1 MFVRILEINK
11 VVCTKIEKIMSGKVN
26 ESNKKGG
33 WARFMEWYGSFQ
45 GKRVVG
51 MVYSIGAAVVIV
63 GALFKIM
70 HWPGA
75 STVLVAGMCTEAL
88 LFMIGCLDKP
98 HPEFHWH
105 EVFPQ
110 LLGHGT
116 EPELLAEMQARPKP
130 TLMGG
135 ASEGGAAKANVPA
148 LTDKDLESL
157 KGGIADLAKTAVQLS
172 ELGKVATVT
181 NQLSEKLG
189 AASQAAEQF
198 VSAGKTISEKSD
210 ALGSV
215 YAQVAADMQN
225 VAKGTKEYE
234 TKVAD
239 VAKQLN
245 SLNAVYELQI
255 QTLQKQ
261 VDAYKAQT
269 EKVTGAT
276 AQVET
281 LAATVKQLTVVA
293 GDALKNQEAYVAGAK
308 QLANQVADLNKVY
321 GNMLNALA

>member
-1 MFVRILEINK
+1 
-11 VVCTKIEKIMSGKVN
+11 MSEKVN
-26 ESNKKGG
+26 DVNKKGG
-33 WARFMEWYGSFQ
+33 WARFMEWYGSYQ
-45 GKRVVG
+45 GKRAVG

-75 STVLVAGMCTEAL
+75 STVLIAGMCTEAL

-116 EPELLAEMQARPKP
+116 EPGLLAEMQARPKP

-135 ASEGGAAKANVPA
+135 AEGSSSASVPA
-148 LTDKDLESL
+148 LNEKELESL
-157 KGGIADLAKTAVQLS
+157 KAGIGNLAKTAAQLS
-172 ELGKVATVT
+172 ELSTVATAT
-181 NQLSEKLG
+181 NKLTSKLD
-189 AASQAAEQF
+189 AASDAAEQF
-198 VSAGKTISEKSD
+198 VSAGKIISEKSD

-215 YAQVAADMQN
+215 YAQVTQDMQN

-234 TKVAD
+234 VKVAD
-239 VAKQLN
+239 VAKQLT
-245 SLNAVYELQI
+245 SLNAVYELQL

-261 VDAYKAQT
+261 VEAYKAQT

-276 AQVET
+276 VQVET
-281 LAATVKQLTVVA
+281 LTTTVKQMTDAA
-293 GDALKNQEAYVAGAK
+293 GNALKSQEAYVAGAK